1 MKHKY
6 FLLIVLFTL
15 ILPAKGYA
23 QDKVTNIDLLVIEL
37 WPDYDRA
44 SVLVLITGTLPTDTK
59 LPASVTLPFPET
71 AQLNAVARID
81 STDGIMKDD
90 ISSSLSHGELTF
102 ITPDLRFRVEYYLL
116 YTVNNNQRTFNFNW
130 VADLSVNKLQLR
142 VQQPISA
149 SSLSTEPA
157 PVNVFGGE
165 DGFTYHA
172 FPEQAVPAGKSISVQ
187 VDYTMIMAKLS
198 AESLTPSSESVQE
211 PKLPSTSKT
220 TAGVNWSFVAVVLI
234 CIIIVIVF
242 VLKITTG
249 RAGPDRPITSHE
261 KSKTQSRAKFCS
273 NCGSPKD
280 KDDKFCR
287 KCGTGL

>member
-6 FLLIVLFTL
+6 FLLIVLLTL
-15 ILPAKGYA
+15 ILPAKGFA
-23 QDKVTNIDLLVIEL
+23 QDKVASIDLLAIEL

-44 SVLVLITGTLPTDTK
+44 SVLVLITGTLPADTK

-130 VADLSVNKLQLR
+130 LADLSVNELQLR
-142 VQQPISA
+142 VQQPTSA

-172 FPEQAVPAGKSISVQ
+172 FPSQAVPAGKSISVQ
-187 VDYTMIMAKLS
+187 VDYTMTMAKLS
-198 AESLTPSSESVQE
+198 AESLTPSSERVQE
-211 PKLPSTSKT
+211 PKLPSTLKT
-220 TAGVNWSFVAVVLI
+220 AAGVNWPIVAVVVI

-242 VLKITTG
+242 VRKITTG

-261 KSKTQSRAKFCS
+261 KSKKRSRANFCS

-280 KDDKFCR
+280 KDDRFCR
-287 KCGTGL
+287 KCGTAL